1 MQLFNLHINLIL
13 GYCAIPNHFKA
24 KAVRYR
30 ECTMADG
37 KNYDGVTDKMD
48 ESSGKNRPFLD
59 ERLEIRS
66 PNNII
71 IQNGVLRSDWRNTV
85 PPNGDNDRLR

>member
-1 MQLFNLHINLIL
+1 
-13 GYCAIPNHFKA
+13 
-24 KAVRYR
+24 
-30 ECTMADG
+30 MADG

-59 ERLEIRS
+59 ERLEISS

-71 IQNGVLRSDWRNTV
+71 IQKMYSAIVV
-85 PPNGDNDRLR
+85 